1 MTSSFD
7 HLSVFAE
14 VAAAIVGFVAI
25 FLVLVRGNERF
36 PAEDA
41 IRIRVLILAAFI
53 GICASLLPIAVAET
67 NLDEVLVWRISSAV
81 FLLMLGAVSSY
92 TAVRHFQLSNTARDN
107 IPLTNLI
114 IGWTCAVT
122 ASLLL
127 ASNLLQLPILG
138 YSFSYTLSLL
148 LLLCIGATNFYTIAI
163 QKLLEL

>member
-25 FLVLVRGNERF
+25 FLVLVRGEEKF

-41 IRIRVLILAAFI
+41 IRIRGLIMSALI
-53 GICASLLPIAVAET
+53 GIFASLLPIAIAET
-67 NLDEVLVWRISSAV
+67 NLDEELVWIINSAT
-81 FLLMLGAVSSY
+81 FLLMLGGLSSY

-114 IGWTCAVT
+114 VGWTCAAT

-127 ASNLLQLPILG
+127 ASNLLQVPILG

-148 LLLCIGATNFYTIAI
+148 LVLSVGATNFYTIAI